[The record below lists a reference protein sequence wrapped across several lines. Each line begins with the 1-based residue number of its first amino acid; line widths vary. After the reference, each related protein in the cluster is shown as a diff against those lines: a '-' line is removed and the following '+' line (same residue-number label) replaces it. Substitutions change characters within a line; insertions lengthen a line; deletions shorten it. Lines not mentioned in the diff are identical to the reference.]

1 MKKIRN
7 FLFCVGLCTA
17 GLIGLTSCGTDEQPL
32 PSHTNQLKEL
42 EEYEYS
48 EYFSSLVEFGYKT
61 ETTLNGED
69 FIATTDA
76 YITDL
81 MSEEGVT
88 YCPKE
93 YVPENQKTAS
103 NGSPITEGTAFRL
116 HFKGGRRIAKIEFD
130 FVPSDVNY
138 KILSNVVVYSS
149 WTEEENFRNQCGAT
163 LVNES
168 STPLISMSSGVNHLF
183 YNFYY
188 EKNGLCKRDI
198 GWKAENSLSDAIIFK
213 FCQGRD
219 FDTYASYGITISNLK
234 ITML

>member
-61 ETTLNGED
+61 EPTGDSED

-103 NGSPITEGTAFRL
+103 NGSPITDGTAFRL

-130 FVPSDVNY
+130 FVPSNVNY
-138 KILSNVVVYSS
+138 KILSNVAVFSTV
-149 WTEEENFRNQCGAT
+149 TEEGKYLSQCGSA

-168 STPLISMSSGVNHLF
+168 NTYLVSMSSGVNHLF
-183 YNFYY
+183 YNLYY
-188 EKNGLCKRDI
+188 EKDRLCKRDI

-213 FCQGRD
+213 FCQGLD
-219 FDTYASYGITISNLK
+219 LDTYASFGITISNLK
-234 ITML
+234 ITMM